1 MNLNDAPTS
10 ALCNNH
16 KRSALSLALS
26 CSLLLLVIVQSFA
39 ASLNQGNKPSSLTPL
54 QIEIEKQRQQLSS
67 AEIEERREAV
77 MQLGAMHHPEASRA
91 AAAALKDPLPMV
103 RATAARAILWLP
115 PEEAAMALILLL
127 ADKDELVRQESA
139 YALGQTRSTTAVAP
153 LIERLT
159 SDKKNSVR
167 GAAAVALGEIA
178 NEEAVDALTQLLSSQ
193 MVSLGT
199 KKASKSKRSENAFV
213 LRSAAHSLGQIASRR
228 AVPTLVALLED
239 ETMEDDVRRE
249 AAFALGAMG
258 DSAAIPALQ
267 KALNADDPY
276 LSMTAQEALRK
287 ITISQSA
294 HPDYRHS
301 EKIEKR
307 RPR

>member
-16 KRSALSLALS
+16 KRSVLSLALS